1 MWLFLSISAGAVAGA
16 WARYGMTLLVQTVA
30 GQRFPWATLSIN
42 VLGSF
47 LMGFLFFE
55 TVERLAISPDLRA
68 GLLTGGLGAFTTF
81 STFTMESLL
90 LVEDGEVLRA
100 LLYVGFSVVLGFS
113 AALAGAYVSRRL

>member
-90 LVEDGEVLRA
+90 LVEDGKILRA
-100 LLYVGFSVVLGFS
+100 LLYVGLSVVLGFS